1 MVKDIAYLIRL
12 KGAPTESWPQWFPG
26 LQMEC
31 QVGPGGASTTLLLH
45 GSDVSLLHGVL
56 AQVGALNLTLLS
68 VQKLEGEEHEGSGC
82 HRESP

>member
-1 MVKDIAYLIRL
+1 MKDIVYLIRL
-12 KGAPTESWPQWFPG
+12 AGAQTESWPQWFPG
-26 LQMEC
+26 LHMEC
-31 QVGPGGASTTLLLH
+31 QVQPDGACFTTLELR
-45 GSDVSLLHGVL
+45 GGDVSLLHGVL